1 MSLEGFM
8 LLDFRV
14 KNFRSLR
21 DEQTLSLVAAK
32 DKSLQELNTMPSG
45 IKAAPTLL
53 RSVAIY
59 GPNAGG
65 KSNLIKALQ
74 YMRAVVAESAS
85 VMQPGQTFNVQP
97 FRLDALSV
105 AQPTEFDISF
115 VLDGVRHQYGFEL
128 TAQRV
133 TREYLLVYKA
143 FKPQQWFERH
153 YDAASGKDV
162 YDFGVGLKGPKS
174 VWEGATRPN
183 ALFLSMAVQ
192 LNSEQLQPVFAWF
205 VNQLAIFNEITPL
218 GQHFS
223 VDMLRKP
230 EGKRAICDFL
240 TSADI
245 SISDIEVVTR
255 KVSGQAVH
263 FDMAAGKT
271 EVRNEEQEVN
281 ELLFHHVTEQGKAV
295 FSLGDESMG
304 TRNLLFLTGPV
315 LDILNKGM
323 VLVVDELDSSL
334 HPLLVRRLVELFQN
348 PVVNKKGA
356 QLIFTTHDTSLLD
369 PDLFRRD
376 QIWFVEKDRDQASKL
391 YPLSDFSP
399 RKNEALERGYLMGR
413 YGALPFLGDW
423 GVRSTATVKPAEI
436 TL

>member
-1 MSLEGFM
+1 M

-32 DKSLQELNTMPSG
+32 DKSLQELNTMLSG

-205 VNQLAIFNEITPL
+205 LNQLAIFNEITPL

-348 PVVNKKGA
+348 PVVNQKGA

-423 GVRSTATVKPAEI
+423 GV
-436 TL
+436 

>member
-1 MSLEGFM
+1 M
-8 LLDFRV
+8 LIEFRV

-21 DEQTLSLVAAK
+21 DEQTLSLVADK
-32 DKSLQELNTMPSG
+32 DKSLQESNTMPSG

-53 RSVAIY
+53 RSMAIF

-74 YMRAVVAESAS
+74 FMRAVVAESAS
-85 VMQPGQTFNVQP
+85 VMQPGQAFHTQS
-97 FRLDALSV
+97 FRFETTSV
-105 AQPTEFDISF
+105 AQPTEFDVSF
-115 VLDGVRHQYGFEL
+115 VLDGIRYQFGFAL
-128 TAQRV
+128 TAQRI

-143 FKPQQWFERH
+143 FKPQLWFER
-153 YDAASGKDV
+153 YFDEESGKDL
-162 YDFGVGLKGPKS
+162 YDFGTGLKGPKS

-205 VNQLAIFNEITPL
+205 VKQLAIFNEITPL

-223 VDMLRKP
+223 IEMLRKP

-255 KVSGQAVH
+255 KVSGQADH
-263 FDMAAGKT
+263 FDMAAEKT
-271 EVRNEEQEVN
+271 EVRNEEQEVH
-281 ELLFHHVTEQGKAV
+281 ELLFHHVTDHGEAV

-315 LDILNKGM
+315 LEILDKGM
-323 VLVVDELDSSL
+323 VLVVDELGSSL

-348 PVVNKKGA
+348 SRFNKKGA
-356 QLIFTTHDTSLLD
+356 QLIFTSHDTSLLD
-369 PDLFRRD
+369 QDLFRRD

-423 GVRSTATVKPAEI
+423 SG
-436 TL
+436 

>member
-1 MSLEGFM
+1 M
-8 LLDFRV
+8 LIEFRV

-21 DEQTLSLVAAK
+21 DEQTLSLVADK
-32 DKSLQELNTMPSG
+32 DKSLQESNTMPSG

-53 RSVAIY
+53 RSMAIF

-74 YMRAVVAESAS
+74 FMRAVVAESAS
-85 VMQPGQTFNVQP
+85 VMQPGQAFHTQS
-97 FRLDALSV
+97 FRFEATSV
-105 AQPTEFDISF
+105 AQPTEFDVSF
-115 VLDGVRHQYGFEL
+115 VLDGIRYQFGFAL
-128 TAQRV
+128 TAQRI

-143 FKPQQWFERH
+143 FKPQLWFER
-153 YDAASGKDV
+153 YFDEASGKDL
-162 YDFGVGLKGPKS
+162 YDFGTGLKGPKS

-205 VNQLAIFNEITPL
+205 VKQLAIFNEITPL

-223 VDMLRKP
+223 IEMLRKP

-263 FDMAAGKT
+263 FDMAAEKT
-271 EVRNEEQEVN
+271 EVRNEEQEVH
-281 ELLFHHVTEQGKAV
+281 ELLFHHVTDHGEAV

-304 TRNLLFLTGPV
+304 TRNLLFPTGPV
-315 LDILNKGM
+315 LEILDKGM
-323 VLVVDELDSSL
+323 VLVVDELGSSL

-348 PVVNKKGA
+348 SRFNKKGA
-356 QLIFTTHDTSLLD
+356 QLIFTSHDTSLLD
-369 PDLFRRD
+369 QDLFRRD
-376 QIWFVEKDRDQASKL
+376 QIWFVEKDRYQASKL

-423 GVRSTATVKPAEI
+423 CG
-436 TL
+436 

>member
-1 MSLEGFM
+1 M

>member
-1 MSLEGFM
+1 M

-32 DKSLQELNTMPSG
+32 DKSLQVLNTMPSG

-85 VMQPGQTFNVQP
+85 VMQPDQTFNIQP

-105 AQPTEFDISF
+105 AQPTEFDVSF

-143 FKPQQWFERH
+143 FKPQQWFERN

-192 LNSEQLQPVFAWF
+192 INSEQLKPVFAWF
-205 VNQLAIFNEITPL
+205 VNKLAIFNEITPL

-281 ELLFHHVTEQGKAV
+281 ELLFHHVTDQGKAV

-315 LDILNKGM
+315 LDILDNGM
-323 VLVVDELDSSL
+323 ALVVDELDSSL

-348 PVVNKKGA
+348 PAVNKKGA

-376 QIWFVEKDRDQASKL
+376 QIWFVEKDPDQASKL

-423 GVRSTATVKPAEI
+423 GV
-436 TL
+436 

>member
-1 MSLEGFM
+1 M
-8 LLDFRV
+8 LIEFRV

-21 DEQTLSLVAAK
+21 DEQTLSLVADK
-32 DKSLQELNTMPSG
+32 DKSLQESSTMPSG

-53 RSVAIY
+53 RSMAIF

-74 YMRAVVAESAS
+74 FMRAVVAESAS
-85 VMQPGQTFNVQP
+85 VMQPGQAFHTQS
-97 FRLDALSV
+97 FRFEATSV
-105 AQPTEFDISF
+105 AQPTEFDVSF
-115 VLDGVRHQYGFEL
+115 VLDGIRYQFGFAL
-128 TAQRV
+128 TAQRI

-143 FKPQQWFERH
+143 FKPQLWFER
-153 YDAASGKDV
+153 YFDEESGKDL
-162 YDFGVGLKGPKS
+162 YDFGTGLKGPKS

-205 VNQLAIFNEITPL
+205 VKQLAIFNEITPL

-223 VDMLRKP
+223 IEMLRKP

-263 FDMAAGKT
+263 FDMAAEKT
-271 EVRNEEQEVN
+271 EVRNEEQEVH
-281 ELLFHHVTEQGKAV
+281 ELLFHHVTDHGEAV

-315 LDILNKGM
+315 LEILDKGM
-323 VLVVDELDSSL
+323 VLVVDELSSSL

-348 PVVNKKGA
+348 SRFNKKGA
-356 QLIFTTHDTSLLD
+356 QLIFTSHDTSLLD
-369 PDLFRRD
+369 QDLFRRD

-423 GVRSTATVKPAEI
+423 SG
-436 TL
+436 

>member
-1 MSLEGFM
+1 M
-8 LLDFRV
+8 LIEFRV

-21 DEQTLSLVAAK
+21 DEQTLSLVADK
-32 DKSLQELNTMPSG
+32 DKSLQESNTMPSG

-53 RSVAIY
+53 RSMAIF

-74 YMRAVVAESAS
+74 FMRAVVAESAS
-85 VMQPGQTFNVQP
+85 VMQPGQAFHTQS
-97 FRLDALSV
+97 FRFETTSV
-105 AQPTEFDISF
+105 AQPTEFDVSF
-115 VLDGVRHQYGFEL
+115 VLDGIRYQFGFAL
-128 TAQRV
+128 TAQRI

-143 FKPQQWFERH
+143 FKPQLWFER
-153 YDAASGKDV
+153 YFDEESGKDL
-162 YDFGVGLKGPKS
+162 YDFGTGLKGPKS

-205 VNQLAIFNEITPL
+205 VKQLAIFNEITPL

-223 VDMLRKP
+223 IEMLRKP

-263 FDMAAGKT
+263 FDMAAEKT
-271 EVRNEEQEVN
+271 EVRNEEQEVH
-281 ELLFHHVTEQGKAV
+281 ELLFHHVTDHGEAV

-315 LDILNKGM
+315 LEILDKGM
-323 VLVVDELDSSL
+323 VLVVDELGSSL

-348 PVVNKKGA
+348 SRFNKKGA
-356 QLIFTTHDTSLLD
+356 QLIFTSHDTSLLD
-369 PDLFRRD
+369 QDLFRRD
-376 QIWFVEKDRDQASKL
+376 QISFVEKDRDQASKL

-423 GVRSTATVKPAEI
+423 SG
-436 TL
+436 

>member
-205 VNQLAIFNEITPL
+205 LNQLAIFNEITPL

-399 RKNEALERGYLMGR
+399 RKNEALERGYLVGR

-423 GVRSTATVKPAEI
+423 GG
-436 TL
+436 

>member
-1 MSLEGFM
+1 M

-32 DKSLQELNTMPSG
+32 DKSLQVLNTMPSG

-85 VMQPGQTFNVQP
+85 VMQPDQTFNIQP

-105 AQPTEFDISF
+105 AQPTEFDVSF

-143 FKPQQWFERH
+143 FKPQQWFERN

-192 LNSEQLQPVFAWF
+192 LNSEQLKPVFAWF
-205 VNQLAIFNEITPL
+205 VNKLAIFNEITPL

-281 ELLFHHVTEQGKAV
+281 ELLFHHVTDQGKAV

-315 LDILNKGM
+315 LDILDNGM
-323 VLVVDELDSSL
+323 ALVVDELDSSL

-348 PVVNKKGA
+348 PAVNKKGA

-376 QIWFVEKDRDQASKL
+376 QIWFVEKDPDQASKL

-423 GVRSTATVKPAEI
+423 GV
-436 TL
+436 